1 MADRSGSLVQ
11 VDHER
16 NDLLVDS
23 RLIAEQPGTPRHKN
37 VVELV
42 EDHQSDFEE
51 FGQVRFETALGD
63 RQQGGGNPERFVLLN
78 EYQAVLLFTYMRNT
92 ATVRAFKVRLV
103 KELERL
109 RKRLNRAE
117 RERASLEWQQ
127 ARDSGK
133 LVRRSETDV
142 VKAFVDYAAEQ
153 GSRNAP
159 MYYQSLTKATYKA
172 LFLLEH
178 ATRWKGVRDLLDGP
192 QLTLVATAEQVV
204 QQALRDGMARR
215 MPYKEI
221 YQLAVERLSAMA
233 GLLPPKTPPAL
244 AALPA
249 A

>member
-1 MADRSGSLVQ
+1 MSLVI
-11 VDHER
+11 VDHQR

-23 RLIAEQPGTPRHKN
+23 RLIAEQPGTPRHISLI
-37 VVELV
+37 ELI
-42 EDHQSDFEE
+42 EDHRSDFEE
-51 FGQVRFETALGD
+51 FGQLRFETEVGE
-63 RQQGGGNPERFVLLN
+63 RKQGGGNPVRYALLN

-133 LVRRSETDV
+133 LVRKAETDV
-142 VKAFVDYAAEQ
+142 VREFVEYATEQ
-153 GSRNAP
+153 GSRNAR
-159 MYYQSLTKATYKA
+159 MYYQNLTKATYKA

-178 ATRWKGVRDLLDGP
+178 ATKWKGVRELLDGP
-192 QLTLVATAEQVV
+192 QLTLVTTAEQIV
-204 QQALRDGMARR
+204 QQALKDGMRQGL
-215 MPYKEI
+215 PYKDI
-221 YQLAVERLSAMA
+221 YKLAVDRLTGLSL
-233 GLLPPKTPPAL
+233 LLPPASPPAL